1 MDEQN
6 KQLQVLENVEDK
18 KMFQEIIKAL
28 ETFNSGV
35 SVIQVE
41 NFVLNDIEFPTKYG
55 KYQQIKLEL
64 VSRYQTLVDTSY
76 NMREKQIQLEMK
88 EKEIEN
94 ERDVLKLKLLNLES
108 EKLMFGIS
116 GLKGQ
121 LRRIV
126 KETQIFYGM
135 YLQYEEFYNLTSEKE
150 FELEKEQWA
159 RKTLNMP
166 TVFEE
171 RYGGEYMKK
180 IIGEDDYKKYLEI
193 RKKVFGLLP
202 REMMEVKQLKQG
214 VGS

>member
-76 NMREKQIQLEMK
+76 NMREKQIQLGMK

-94 ERDVLKLKLLNLES
+94 EKDVLKLKLLNLES

-171 RYGGEYMKK
+171 RYGSEYMKK